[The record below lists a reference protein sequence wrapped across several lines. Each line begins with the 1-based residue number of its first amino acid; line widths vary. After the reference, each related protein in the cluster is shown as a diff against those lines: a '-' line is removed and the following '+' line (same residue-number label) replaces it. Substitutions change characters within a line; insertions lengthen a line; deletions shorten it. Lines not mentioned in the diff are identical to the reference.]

1 MGDVKG
7 FLKVRR
13 ETAKYRP
20 KEGRIKDYKE
30 VVLLRSDE
38 KSREQGSR
46 CMDCGTPFCH
56 FGCPLANVIPEWN
69 DLMFRGQWEKAL
81 EVLQSTNNFP
91 EITARICPA
100 LCEFACVLG
109 INDEPV
115 TVREN
120 ELAIIEYAF
129 KKGMIKP
136 RPPKVH
142 TKKKIAVVG
151 SGPAGLAAA
160 AQLNKA
166 GHTVTIFEKD
176 DRIGGILRYG
186 IPDFKLEKWLI
197 DRRVKLLQKEGVIF
211 KTDTEAGDKAL
222 PVKKLKKEFDAICLT
237 MGSREPRDL
246 KVEGRELAGIHFAMD
261 YLIQSNKRV
270 MGEKI
275 DPKKLIDARGK
286 KVVVIGGGD
295 TGADCIGTAHRQGAA
310 SVTQIEILPKPPE
323 SRPENMPW
331 PTYPTILK
339 TSTSHEEGGLR
350 EWSVQT
356 RKFIG
361 VGGKIKKLICEKDGK
376 EFELEADLV
385 ILAMGFIHPVHKG
398 LLAGLGIEFDS
409 RGNIKTDE
417 NYMTSMKGIFS
428 AGDCHRGASLVVWAI
443 SEGRRAARAIDNFLM
458 GTSFLPEI

>member
-7 FLKVRR
+7 FLKVKR

-20 KEGRIKDYKE
+20 KEKRIKDYKE
-30 VVLLRSDE
+30 VALLRSDE

-69 DLMFRGQWEKAL
+69 DLMFRGQWEKAVF
-81 EVLQSTNNFP
+81 VLQSTNNFP
-91 EITARICPA
+91 EITARVCPA

-136 RPPKVH
+136 RPPKVR
-142 TKKKIAVVG
+142 TKKKIAVIG
-151 SGPAGLAAA
+151 SGPAGLAAS

-211 KTDTEAGDKAL
+211 KTNTEAGDKAL
-222 PVKKLKKEFDAICLT
+222 PVKKLRKEFDAICLT

-275 DPKKLIDARGK
+275 DPEKLIEAKGK
-286 KVVVIGGGD
+286 RVVVIGGGD

-331 PTYPTILK
+331 PTYPMILK

-356 RKFIG
+356 KKFIG
-361 VGGKIKKLICEKDGK
+361 LDGKVKKLICEKDGK
-376 EFELEADLV
+376 EFELEAALV

-428 AGDCHRGASLVVWAI
+428 AGDCHMGASLVVWAI
-443 SEGRRAARAIDNFLM
+443 SEGRRAARAIDKFLM
-458 GTSFLPEI
+458 GRSFLPKN